1 MKVNNEKTENRQ
13 AFLTIEM
20 EPTEVEDSLKKS
32 YQRLVRSTRIPGF
45 RKGKAPRA
53 ILENYIGKESLFED
67 TLKYLLPEAYD
78 NAIKEQEIE
87 AIAQPQLE
95 VTQTE
100 PLVFKAVVP
109 LKPEVKLGDYREIQ
123 VTAEPVGVTE
133 NHIDGV
139 IEQLRHQY
147 ATWEP
152 TDRAVDFGDMVIIN
166 IDSTVDGNPY
176 IMQDGAQYQ
185 VVPEVVLPAPGFSE
199 QLVGMKSD
207 QEKKFNIAFP
217 ADHPRADLAEKE
229 AAFTVCVTEIKEE
242 VLPELTD
249 DFARIV
255 DPEFDNLAALR
266 EKVNSQLKVQ
276 AAENTRVDYEDRV
289 IEAVVDISEV
299 EFPPILEEA
308 EIHRILDQRFQKG
321 NQEIEEYL
329 RYANQTEEELHEEVR
344 PVAHKRVVRS
354 LLLGK
359 IVDEEEIEVSD
370 DEIDIEIVKM
380 ISSSTD
386 KRDELEKILNIPQN
400 RESIRQTL
408 ITRQSIHRLVE
419 IAGGLP
425 DNQDET
431 TEEEK

>member
-20 EPTEVEDSLKKS
+20 EPTEVEDSLHRS
-32 YQRLVRSTRIPGF
+32 YQRLVRSTRVPGF

-123 VTAEPVGVTE
+123 VAAEPVEVTE
-133 NHIDGV
+133 SHIDGV

-152 TDRAVDFGDMVIIN
+152 ADRAVDFGDMVTIN
-166 IDSTVDGNPY
+166 VDSTVDGNPY

-185 VVPEVVLPAPGFSE
+185 VVPEAVFPAPGFSE
-199 QLVGMKSD
+199 QLVGMTGD
-207 QEKKFNIAFP
+207 QEKKFNVTFP
-217 ADHPRADLAEKE
+217 ADHPRADLAEKD
-229 AAFTVCVTEIKEE
+229 AAFTVSVTEIKEE

-255 DPEFDNLAALR
+255 DPEFEDLATLR
-266 EKVNSQLKVQ
+266 EKVDSQLKVQ
-276 AAENTRVDYEDRV
+276 AAERTRVDYEDRV

-299 EFPPILEEA
+299 EFPPVLEEA
-308 EIHRILDQRFQKG
+308 EIHRILDQRFQRG

-329 RYANQTEEELHEEVR
+329 RYANQTEEELHEEAR
-344 PVAHKRVVRS
+344 PVAHRRVVRS

-380 ISSSTD
+380 ISTSTD
-386 KRDELEKILNIPQN
+386 KRDELEKVLNIPQN

-408 ITRQSIHRLVE
+408 ITRRSIHRLVE